1 MAYDGARP
9 ANDDYISAGPA
20 LIRENQR
27 ALKEDGIGN
36 AGTLVGKVP
45 GNASGNIP
53 ISNGVLCSNLHADK
67 LDGKDASDFAGAA
80 HGHNVATTNDNGFMS
95 NTDKQKLDG
104 IQSGAQVNG
113 NTYGRIFIGSGN
125 DAGKDIGA
133 GVPGDVFTFYQ
144 GANIG
149 LRGNVAARWLAIDVT
164 GVVPNASYANNAGNA
179 SSLQGYGPGN
189 FAAAGHTM
197 HPNEISSLTTQ
208 GYRVF
213 ADGFKIQFFHT
224 GPFALNETRYLFFP
238 IAFSTR
244 PFAFFARPEMF
255 FDDKSKFSYPALS
268 TTQIA
273 LKCIGA
279 ACNGGYCLAIG
290 K

>member
-36 AGTLVGKVP
+36 AGMLVGKVP

-67 LDGKDASDFAGAA
+67 LDDKDASDFAGAD
-80 HGHNVATTNDNGFMS
+80 HGHNVATTNDNGFME
-95 NTDKQKLDG
+95 NTMVIKLNG
-104 IQSGAQVNG
+104 IAAGAQVNQNVFQVINVSGGIVG
-113 NTYGRIFIGSGN
+113 NSIFPTSPS
-125 DAGKDIGA
+125 DILDF
-133 GVPGDVFTFYQ
+133 VK
-144 GANIG
+144 GANIDITADERRKS
-149 LRGNVAARWLAIDVT
+149 LTFSVT

-213 ADGFKIQFFHT
+213 ADGLKIQFFHT

-238 IAFSTR
+238 IAFSTP

-255 FDDKSKFSYPALS
+255 FDDSSKFVYPALS